1 MSKKTDEKKIKDMT
15 TDEKR
20 ALIENW
26 KDNLTP
32 EERETAREL
41 AEMIGSFSAWWNSDE
56 IRETRQAAGKCYT
69 RQPTASK

>member
-41 AEMIGSFSAWWNSDE
+41 AEMIGSFRHGG
-56 IRETRQAAGKCYT
+56 IVTRSEKPARLPAKCCK
-69 RQPTASK
+69 QPPTA